1 MKIVDLSNEI
11 WLENGSP
18 TDTTI
23 PAIAYWIRSNVGKL
37 NTVLYENFYVDQT
50 DLEIHKCEDW
60 LIGPM
65 AASIIKMLFKIY
77 RIDLDTRNMMAAVQY
92 DTVLKATD
100 QEFSIEKVNKSELLK
115 TLAGMKKDALK
126 ELQDLVHS
134 YRSYHGEPA
143 QVSGDDDIAG
153 HYSGVSARYSRTVL
167 GGSNGSNDSSNG
179 DYEET

>member
-1 MKIVDLSNEI
+1 MKVVDIANEI
-11 WLENGSP
+11 YLENASP
-18 TDTTI
+18 SDTTI
-23 PAIAYWIRSNVGKL
+23 PAIAFWIRSNVGKL
-37 NTVLYENFYVDQT
+37 NTIIYEDFYVDAD

-65 AASIIKMLFKIY
+65 GASIIKMLYKIY
-77 RIDLDTRNMMAAVQY
+77 RVDLDTRNMMVAVQY

-134 YRSYHGEPA
+134 YRSYNGEPA
-143 QVSGDDDIAG
+143 QVSGDDTTEG

-167 GGSNGSNDSSNG
+167 GGSNGSNDSSG
-179 DYEET
+179 GEYERT